1 MTKRQRPTKAYKNIT
16 FLNSSEARTIRILS
30 EYYEP
35 LARFKKHKIKNS
47 IVFFGSSRAMDPAKA
62 DKSSQTSHQK
72 ELSKYYQDAVDL
84 SRKLTEW
91 SITRES
97 GKQHY
102 YICSGGGPG
111 IMEAANKGAQLAGG
125 KSIGLNI
132 SIPMEQYPNSYIT
145 EDLMFE
151 FHYFFIRKFWFMYL
165 AKALVIFPGGFG
177 TLDELFEAMTL
188 IQTGKVSKS
197 LPIVIYGNDY
207 WRHVINFDTMVEWG
221 TIYKEEK
228 QLLYFS
234 DDVEDTYR
242 YLISSMDD
250 KN

>member
-1 MTKRQRPTKAYKNIT
+1 MSKRQRPPKAYKNIS
-16 FLNSSEARTIRILS
+16 FLNSSDARTIRILS

-47 IVFFGSSRAMDPAKA
+47 IVFFGSARVADPAHA
-62 DKSSQTSHQK
+62 DKTGQTPHQK
-72 ELSKYYQDAVDL
+72 KLGKYYQDAVEL
-84 SRKLTEW
+84 ARKLTEW
-91 SITRES
+91 SINRES

-111 IMEAANKGAQLAGG
+111 IMEAANKGAYLAGG

-132 SIPMEQYPNSYIT
+132 SIPMEQYPNAYIT

-188 IQTGKVSKS
+188 IQTGKVSKP
-197 LPIVIYGNDY
+197 LPIVIYGNEY
-207 WRHVINFDTMVEWG
+207 WQHVLKFDTMVEWG
-221 TIYKEEK
+221 TIDEHEK

-234 DDVEDTYR
+234 DDVEDTYH
-242 YLISSMDD
+242 YLTSNIDGRD
-250 KN
+250 